1 MPGLLEM
8 MCGMYDVLVVG
19 AGAAGLMCAVT
30 AADLGASVLLLEKN
44 PRCAR
49 KLMITGKGRC
59 NLTNDCDVA
68 EFLRHV
74 RKNSRFL
81 YSALSQFSVEDTKS
95 FFEAQGVALKTE
107 RGRRVFPKSDKAVD
121 IVDALVTAARRSG
134 VKIQQAAVTSLLL
147 EDERLAGVITDN
159 GQKIQGRNVVI
170 ATGGCSYPLTGSTG
184 DGYLFAGQAGHRVV
198 APLPSLV
205 PIELQDELLCRGLQG
220 LALKNITLWVEERET
235 GKKVFSEQGEMLFT
249 HFGISGPLAL
259 SASAHLDC
267 RHHTLFMDLKPAL
280 TFEQLDARLLRD
292 FSVQKNKEFQN
303 ALNDLLP
310 RRMVSTVVQRSGIEP
325 QCRVNQIT
333 KKQRAELIGLLKAF
347 PLLPMALRP
356 IEEAIVTAGGVEVLE
371 VAPQTM
377 ESKRL
382 SGLYFAGEVLDVDA
396 YTGGYNLQIAFSTG
410 YTAGKHAALSAKG
423 ETP

>member
-1 MPGLLEM
+1 
-8 MCGMYDVLVVG
+8 MYDVLVVG
-19 AGAAGLMCAVT
+19 AGAAGLMCAIT

-59 NLTNDCDVA
+59 NLTNDCDLT

-81 YSALSQFSVEDTKS
+81 YSALSQFSVADTKN
-95 FFEAQGVALKTE
+95 FFEARGVALKTE
-107 RGRRVFPKSDKAVD
+107 RGRRVFPESDKAVD
-121 IVDALVTAARRSG
+121 IVDALVNAARRSG
-134 VKIQQAAVTSLLL
+134 VKIQQATVKSLLL
-147 EDERLAGVITDN
+147 QDKELAGVVTDN
-159 GQKIQGRNVVI
+159 GRKIQGRNIVI
-170 ATGGCSYPLTGSTG
+170 TTGGCSYPLTGSTG
-184 DGYLFAGQAGHRVV
+184 DGYLFAGQAGHQLVPPV
-198 APLPSLV
+198 PSLV

-220 LALKNITLWVEERET
+220 LTLKNVALWVEDRRT
-235 GKKVFSEQGEMLFT
+235 GKKIFSEQGELLFT

-267 RHHTLFMDLKPAL
+267 LRHMLFMDLKPAL

-310 RRMVSTVVQRSGIEP
+310 RRMVCTVVQRSGIEP

-333 KKQRAELIGLLKAF
+333 KSNVLNWCDYLKYSLLPLWHCGLLKKLSLQQEGWKFWRSTPKRWSPNDYLACILPARFWMWTPILADIIYRLPF
-347 PLLPMALRP
+347 PL
-356 IEEAIVTAGGVEVLE
+356 AI
-371 VAPQTM
+371 PP
-377 ESKRL
+377 ESMRRCPRR
-382 SGLYFAGEVLDVDA
+382 E
-396 YTGGYNLQIAFSTG
+396 
-410 YTAGKHAALSAKG
+410 KHH
-423 ETP
+423 ENCN